1 MRKDMA
7 TALLA
12 LVAASATVTGA
23 SAEPGI
29 ITTANYFNWSG
40 FYAGVNAG
48 GAINNT
54 CANWTPYNGGVRVQD
69 YVNNSCP
76 NNNAFTGGAQLGF
89 NFIIAPFMLGLEADY
104 NGWSS
109 KSHNRIVNYTGTS
122 IPMGTYNLSGK
133 ESPNG
138 GGTVRARFGYVANQW
153 MPYVTAGF
161 AYASGSPSTTIS
173 YTAPGAT
180 TPDATL
186 NATRTL
192 SSNGW
197 TAGLGVEYGV
207 MSNLSVKAEW
217 LYWQLGHGSR
227 QPGICTSSGSAAG
240 NAFCTA
246 FQQQF
251 NFSSHN
257 SAEINVF
264 RLGVNY
270 LFNGP

>member
-1 MRKDMA
+1 MRKGMT

-12 LVAASATVTGA
+12 LVAASASA
-23 SAEPGI
+23 SG
-29 ITTANYFNWSG
+29 TAVGFNWSG

-48 GAINNT
+48 GAINDT
-54 CANWTPYNGGVRVQD
+54 CANWTPYHGGVRVED
-69 YVNNSCP
+69 YINSSCP
-76 NNNAFTGGAQLGF
+76 NNSVFTGGAQIGY
-89 NFIIAPFMLGLEADY
+89 NFRVTDFMLGLEADY

-109 KSHNRIVNYTGTS
+109 KSRNRIVNYTGTT
-122 IPMGTYNLSGK
+122 IPAGTYSFSGK

-138 GGTVRARFGYVANQW
+138 GGTVRARFGYVMDQW
-153 MPYVTAGF
+153 MPYATVGF
-161 AYASGSPSTTIS
+161 AYASGSPQTVIT
-173 YTAPGAT
+173 YTAAGGA

-186 NATRTL
+186 SATRTL

-197 TAGLGVEYGV
+197 TAGGGVEYGV

-240 NAFCTA
+240 NDFCTA

-257 SAEINVF
+257 SAEINIF

-270 LFNGP
+270 LFNSP